1 MSDLLRRAE
10 ATRLTINK
18 YRARPFDWKSRS
30 TCIHMA
36 RTHLRNMGHRPPP
49 IPDFRSVIGARRALQ
64 NTGFDNLTALLD
76 SLLPRI
82 APAEMLVG
90 DIAILPGDEG
100 MEGIVISA
108 GGKLIGYNEDA
119 PDGVKPL
126 MALVP
131 LPAAWRA

>member
-1 MSDLLRRAE
+1 M
-10 ATRLTINK
+10 
-18 YRARPFDWKSRS
+18 
-30 TCIHMA
+30 
-36 RTHLRNMGHRPPP
+36 
-49 IPDFRSVIGARRALQ
+49 
-64 NTGFDNLTALLD
+64 TALLD